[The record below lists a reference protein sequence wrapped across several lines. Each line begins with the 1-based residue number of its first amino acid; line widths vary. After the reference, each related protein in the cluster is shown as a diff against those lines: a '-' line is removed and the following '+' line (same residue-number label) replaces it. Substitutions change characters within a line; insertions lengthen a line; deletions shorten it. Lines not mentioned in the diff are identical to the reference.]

1 MTDHLEINS
10 AFKQYY
16 SDLYTSKCDENFP
29 QISNFF
35 NNLAFPSIQSE
46 HSSSLGGNIS
56 SAEILDAI
64 KSLKSNKTAGRL
76 EKVLPRIIST
86 DQTGLILNRHSSS
99 NLRRLLNIAY
109 SPSASVP
116 EMVISLDAEKAF
128 DRVEWRYLFSVLK
141 QFGFDNA
148 FISWVQLL
156 YAQPLAAVV
165 TNGQQSE
172 YFSLGRGTHQGCPL
186 SPLLF
191 AIAIEP
197 LAIAL
202 RQSATS
208 ETTEEFSGIVRGGLT
223 HKLSLYADDLL
234 LYTSNPMTSVPYIVN
249 ILNQFGKLAYLV
261 TKLISRKVRCFPSIR
276 LQPKFPQLLFHSK

>member
-156 YAQPLAAVV
+156 AAVV
-165 TNGQQSE
+165 TNGQQSK
-172 YFSLGRGTHQGCPL
+172 YFSLGRGTRQGCPL

-191 AIAIEP
+191 AIVIEP

-202 RQSATS
+202 RQSA
-208 ETTEEFSGIVRGGLT
+208 EFSGIVQGGLT